1 MKSVIYKKTRKDL
14 IKIIDIKDAIKELN
28 TDISFISREFLNKHP
43 ETTKKLENQNAFN
56 TYMSTEGEIATL
68 LENIINLK
76 KDLEKLLEEKKQNL
90 ERIRNDKDISYQARL
105 YKFDYIKGQI
115 NILEHILN
123 NYI

>member
-1 MKSVIYKKTRKDL
+1 M

-28 TDISFISREFLNKHP
+28 TDISFISREFLNKNP
-43 ETTKKLENQNAFN
+43 ETTEKLENQNAFN

-76 KDLEKLLEEKKQNL
+76 KDLEKLLKEKKQNL
-90 ERIRNDKDISYQARL
+90 EEIKDNKNISYQIRL

-115 NILEHILN
+115 DILEHILN
-123 NYI
+123 HYI